1 MIVNILLT
9 FSQFEQELI
18 SERVRD
24 NIRARKRRG
33 KWSGGIPPVGYISV
47 DGELQIVE
55 EEAEIVRF
63 IYAEFLRGG
72 SYMAA
77 KRAVQTAGYRTAV
90 KPMKKASTQWG
101 GRLISS
107 GHVYAILHNPIYVG
121 EIRGHESTYPGTHEA
136 IISRETWDA
145 ARSLSAERKR
155 KLPHSKQ
162 TDHFLPGLLWDSL
175 GRRMLLTIEK
185 DRGRLYYYYSSSNAL
200 WSQRESRRQY
210 RSHAARLD
218 ALVVAAV
225 ANFLSDREKLRSA
238 LKSLGVY
245 GPELDKLSIKG
256 AAAAEI
262 LSCAPAAD
270 RPELFH
276 ALVET
281 IELGEDHMSITFR
294 SVELRRFLLWG
305 GTAKFRGRPA
315 DWKWSDARYVLEIAV
330 RAVSARR
337 TPVLHIRPRE
347 ESAHQHLDSKLVRL
361 IQDARLAQQMV
372 DTQRDRT
379 MSELAAEFG
388 RRKGHFAKLVRLN
401 YLAPDIVTSI
411 LDGTQPPTLTR
422 EVLYNADLPLDWS
435 LQRRLYGFPPVERT
449 LSVQDRPAFGD
460 GLRPSAALGICG

>member
-185 DRGRLYYYYSSSNAL
+185 DRQPLHHGD
-200 WSQRESRRQY
+200 RRV
-210 RSHAARLD
+210 AR
-218 ALVVAAV
+218 A
-225 ANFLSDREKLRSA
+225 S
-238 LKSLGVY
+238 
-245 GPELDKLSIKG
+245 
-256 AAAAEI
+256 
-262 LSCAPAAD
+262 
-270 RPELFH
+270 
-276 ALVET
+276 
-281 IELGEDHMSITFR
+281 
-294 SVELRRFLLWG
+294 
-305 GTAKFRGRPA
+305 
-315 DWKWSDARYVLEIAV
+315 LEIADIGPV
-330 RAVSARR
+330 DPCAVGEIFLAPAPFIAKAAQIGSEALADIHCKDVPPMSPIRLQTMSDNRLDFASAR
-337 TPVLHIRPRE
+337 
-347 ESAHQHLDSKLVRL
+347 
-361 IQDARLAQQMV
+361 
-372 DTQRDRT
+372 
-379 MSELAAEFG
+379 
-388 RRKGHFAKLVRLN
+388 
-401 YLAPDIVTSI
+401 
-411 LDGTQPPTLTR
+411 
-422 EVLYNADLPLDWS
+422 
-435 LQRRLYGFPPVERT
+435 
-449 LSVQDRPAFGD
+449 SVIHVSHSRHN
-460 GLRPSAALGICG
+460 GLRNANLSQQAPAKS